1 MGGGAIPVIAVLGGG
16 VAGVFLARALAA
28 LGRRDVAVFDPAPP
42 GQGSTGKAL
51 GGFRTQHGSRLNVEL
66 ALASRDYFA
75 QRADRVD
82 FRNTGY
88 LYLATS
94 QAGAAMLAERARC
107 QVEWGLPIE
116 HPPLAARLPYGR
128 SDDVVA
134 TNFCALDGL
143 YLPPRVLDCAIE
155 EAREL
160 GVRFRYSHAA
170 SGEDLVRAG
179 TVVICA
185 GARSAEVGRSL
196 GVELGVRAERRG
208 VFQVGPFPWATG
220 RAPMLLEVESGFHFR
235 ERDGR
240 LLMMAPEPPDDWAAH
255 RERMVHR
262 VPDTAHVS
270 CPEAHWTG
278 DYEVTFDHHSLAGP
292 TGRDGVWA
300 MCGFSGHGVMQSP
313 AVAASLAAM
322 LVGAT
327 PPVDITALDPR
338 RTAPLVDT
346 TQL

>member
-1 MGGGAIPVIAVLGGG
+1 MIVILGGG
-16 VAGVFLARALAA
+16 VAGALLARALAT
-28 LGRRDVAVFDPAPP
+28 LGRRDVAVYDPAPP

-51 GGFRTQHGSRLNVEL
+51 GGFRTQHGNRLNMEL

-75 QRADRVD
+75 QRAGRVD
-82 FRNTGY
+82 FRTNGY

-94 QAGAAMLAERARC
+94 GAGAAMLAERARQ

-116 HPPLAARLPYGR
+116 HPPLTERVPYARD
-128 SDDVVA
+128 DDVTA

-155 EAREL
+155 EARGM
-160 GVRFRYSHAA
+160 GVRFQYGRPA
-170 SGEDLVRAG
+170 SGEDIDRAEA
-179 TVVICA
+179 VVICA
-185 GARSAEVGRSL
+185 GARSAEVARSL
-196 GVELGVRAERRG
+196 GADLGVRAERRG
-208 VFQVGPFPWATG
+208 VFQVGPYPWVTG
-220 RAPMLLEVESGFHFR
+220 GAPMLLEVESGFHFR

-255 RERMVHR
+255 RAALVHR
-262 VPDTAHVS
+262 VPRTAS
-270 CPEAHWTG
+270 IAGPEAHWTG
-278 DYEVTFDHHSLAGP
+278 DYEVTFDHHPLVGP
-292 TGRDGVWA
+292 TGRERVWA

-322 LVGAT
+322 LVGTT
-327 PPVDITALDPR
+327 PPIDITALDPR
-338 RTAPLVDT
+338 RAAALVDT

>member
-1 MGGGAIPVIAVLGGG
+1 MIAVLGGG
-16 VAGVFLARALAA
+16 VAGAFLARALGA
-28 LGRRDVAVFDPAPP
+28 LGRRDVDVYDPAPT

-51 GGFRTQHGSRLNVEL
+51 GGFRTQHGSWLNVEL

-75 QRADRVD
+75 QRADRID
-82 FRNTGY
+82 FRTAGY

-94 QAGAAMLAERARC
+94 ETGAATLAERARR

-116 HPPLAARLPYGR
+116 HPPLRTRVPYARE
-128 SDDVVA
+128 DDVVA

-143 YLPPRVLDCAIE
+143 YLPPRVLECAIE
-155 EAREL
+155 EGRGM
-160 GVRFRYSHAA
+160 GVRFHYGCPAPREA
-170 SGEDLVRAG
+170 LAG
-179 TVVICA
+179 AEAVVICA
-185 GARSAEVGRSL
+185 GARSAEVGRGL
-196 GVELGVRAERRG
+196 GVELAVRADRRG
-208 VFQVGPFPWATG
+208 VFQVGPFPAVTG
-220 RAPMLLEVESGFHFR
+220 RGPMVLEVESGFHFR

-240 LLMMAPEPPDDWAAH
+240 LLMMAPAPPDDWATH
-255 RERMVHR
+255 RAALAHR
-262 VPDTAHVS
+262 VPAAARVAE
-270 CPEAHWTG
+270 PEAHWTG
-278 DYEVTFDHHSLAGP
+278 DYEVTFDHHALVGP
-292 TGRDGVWA
+292 TGRAGVWA

-338 RTAPLVDT
+338 RRAPLVDT